1 MRTEIIIPEN
11 VNRIIRELN
20 TAGYKACA
28 VGGCIRDSL
37 MGKVPSDWDICT
49 SALPEETLRVLNKPN
64 IIENGLKHGTVT
76 VRYDNVNYEITTFRT
91 DGAYSDNRHPE
102 SVTFVTDLKEDL
114 SRRDFTINAL
124 AYDPTDGLTDCFGG
138 EQDIKNGIIRCV
150 GDPDRRFNED
160 GLRIMRALR
169 FSSVLGFAIEEKT
182 AASVRKNAGLLRN
195 ISAER
200 ITSEFKKLIV
210 GRDAERILTDYPDVL
225 SVFIPEIKPM
235 IGLEQ
240 KNPHHCYDVWTHT
253 VKAVG
258 FIQPEPLL
266 RLTALL
272 HDIGKPYCFTVD
284 DSGVGHFKGHPE
296 VSEKMSNDILR
307 RMKYDNNTIDS
318 VKMLVRL
325 HDKRPPAEPKY
336 VRRFL
341 SETGPDMFLPLMALK
356 RADAL
361 AQSSFKREEKLL
373 YTEKLT
379 ELYYSELKAKT
390 AYSPKTL
397 ELKGGDL
404 ISLGI
409 TEGKRIGSI
418 LKAVL
423 EKVMDGDL
431 ENNKESLI
439 GYVRSEYL
447 KETE

>member
-1 MRTEIIIPEN
+1 MCMKIEIPES
-11 VNRIIRELN
+11 VKKIICELN
-20 TAGYKACA
+20 SAGYRACA
-28 VGGCIRDSL
+28 VGGCIRDSI
-37 MGKVPSDWDICT
+37 MGKIPSDWDICT

-102 SVTFVTDLKEDL
+102 SVTFVTDLREDL
-114 SRRDFTINAL
+114 SRRDFTVNAL
-124 AYDPTDGLTDCFGG
+124 AYDPENGLTDCFGG
-138 EQDIKNGIIRCV
+138 EQDIKDGIIRCV

-169 FSSVLGFAIEEKT
+169 FSSVLGFSIEEKT
-182 AASVRKNAGLLRN
+182 AASIHKNAELLRN

-200 ITSEFKKLIV
+200 ITSEFSKMIV
-210 GRDAERILTDYPDVL
+210 GKDAERILTEYPDVL

-253 VKAVG
+253 VKAVS
-258 FIQPEPLL
+258 FIQPETLL
-266 RLTALL
+266 RLTAFM
-272 HDIGKPYCFTVD
+272 HDIGKPKCFTVD
-284 DSGVGHFKGHPE
+284 GDGIGHFKGHPA
-296 VSEKMSNDILR
+296 VSEKMAGEILR

-318 VKMLVRL
+318 VKLLVRL

-341 SETGPDMFLPLMALK
+341 SETGPDMFLPLMELK

-361 AQSSFKREEKLL
+361 AQSGFRREEKLR
-373 YTEKLT
+373 YPEKLT

-409 TEGKRIGSI
+409 TDGRRIGEI
-418 LKAVL
+418 LRAVL
-423 EKVMDGDL
+423 ESVIEGEL
-431 ENNKESLI
+431 ENDKEVLI

-447 KETE
+447 